1 MFVISN
7 PCVVKNVIPALST
20 NSAEYIIV
28 VPTAINIK
36 VTILSVVHKEGF
48 LLITQIAIAIDIIH
62 LPNFENSIFIPNIC
76 KIRFLGL
83 TKALSNSP
91 FEIIL
96 SNWSNALKKHSAIEN
111 PKKEIAKQI
120 KTSSNVYPLTL
131 PNLLNKNIIAKREN
145 IDVAVCPKQDII
157 NVFLYSSIDFNC
169 IEKYCKYN
177 FNLHPLL
184 TTLYYYF

>member
-157 NVFLYSSIDFNC
+157 NVFLYSNILNIISIY
-169 IEKYCKYN
+169 I
-177 FNLHPLL
+177 PS
-184 TTLYYYF
+184 

>member
-120 KTSSNVYPLTL
+120 Y
-131 PNLLNKNIIAKREN
+131 
-145 IDVAVCPKQDII
+145 
-157 NVFLYSSIDFNC
+157 
-169 IEKYCKYN
+169 
-177 FNLHPLL
+177 
-184 TTLYYYF
+184 